1 MLNYNHHSHCKYS
14 IKMHFVFC
22 TKYRRNIL
30 HGQFAED
37 IKDLIVLHTATR
49 GYAIDTIEVDGDHL
63 HVLVDI
69 PPTASAL
76 DFVRIAKMMS
86 TYHIWRSK
94 WAAKMR
100 KTYWRERTLW
110 SDGYF
115 VASTGQASTDT
126 IRKYIEEQG

>member
-1 MLNYNHHSHCKYS
+1 MLTYNHHSHCKYS

-30 HGQFAED
+30 NGQFAED
-37 IKDLIVLHTATR
+37 IKDLIVLHTTTR

-63 HVLVDI
+63 
-69 PPTASAL
+69 P
-76 DFVRIAKMMS
+76 
-86 TYHIWRSK
+86 
-94 WAAKMR
+94 
-100 KTYWRERTLW
+100 LW

-126 IRKYIEEQG
+126 IRRYIEEQG